1 MYTVIGVTGAVG
13 SGKSTVLRWLAQRGI
28 PALDADRVV
37 HGLLA
42 DDAVTIAAVASSFH
56 GVVGAD
62 GQIDR
67 AALGAR
73 VFADQDALAELEAL
87 VHPRV
92 REVFR
97 AWTVAGTEPIMAV
110 EAVKLI
116 ESGMDRKCDETWL
129 VSCASAIRRRRLEA
143 RGWSDEEIARRMAV
157 AAPTAAHLAAADRVV
172 DNSGSE
178 VATERQLRRALS
190 ALEAAVNGEAES

>member
-1 MYTVIGVTGAVG
+1 MYTVIGITGAVG
-13 SGKSTVLRWLAQRGI
+13 SGKSTVLRWLAKRGI

-42 DDAVTIAAVASSFH
+42 DDAVTIAAVASRFH
-56 GVVGAD
+56 GVAGAD
-62 GQIDR
+62 GRIDR

-73 VFADQDALAELEAL
+73 VFADRDALAELEAL

-129 VSCASAIRRRRLEA
+129 VSCATAIRRRRLAA
-143 RGWSDEEIARRMAV
+143 RGWSDEEITRRMAV

-178 VATERQLRRALS
+178 AATERQLRRALS
-190 ALEAAVNGEAES
+190 ALEAAVDGEAES